1 MQNLAGVVREGDP
14 MGEADQKNTNY
25 TVIVTRA
32 WAALFITD
40 FQLLKWARYLI
51 SSY

>member
-25 TVIVTRA
+25 TVIV
-32 WAALFITD
+32 
-40 FQLLKWARYLI
+40 
-51 SSY
+51 SSQDKGLGCFVHY